1 MPFTFSHPAIV
12 LPIARVVRIR
22 FISVSA
28 LIIGSMAPDFEYFI
42 KMKLSGRFSH
52 TLPGA
57 FLFCLP
63 VAFVT
68 LLVFH
73 KIVKQPFISSLPTY
87 FNSRLTALRVFDLLP
102 SIKQHPLTYLGC
114 LLLGIFSHLL
124 WDSFTHANH
133 FMVRHVAFL
142 SSPVSITGFP
152 NMPLFR
158 YIQHGSTVLG
168 AVYIVYFFH
177 SLPKAAVS
185 NSMNWRYWLFVM
197 LIALIAFAIRAS
209 FEFEYLGDIAAT
221 AISSLFLSM
230 ILVSLYFNIRSSHGK
245 PT

>member
-12 LPIARVVRIR
+12 LPITRLKRI
-22 FISVSA
+22 FIPVSA
-28 LIIGSMAPDFEYFI
+28 LVIGSMSPDFEYFL
-42 KMKLSGRFSH
+42 KMKLTGRFSH
-52 TLPGA
+52 SLPGA

-63 VAFVT
+63 VALIT
-68 LLVFH
+68 LVVFH
-73 KIVKQPFISSLPTY
+73 KLIKKPFINSLPTY
-87 FNSRLTALRVFDLLP
+87 FNSRLVYLRSFELVP
-102 SIKQHPLTYLGC
+102 SIKQYPFTYLFC
-114 LLLGIFSHLL
+114 LLIGIFSHFL

-133 FMVRHVAFL
+133 FMVRHIAFL
-142 SSPVSITGFP
+142 SSPITITGFP
-152 NMPLFR
+152 TLPLFR

-168 AVYIVYFFH
+168 AVYIIYFFH
-177 SLPKAAVS
+177 SLPKAVVR
-185 NSMNWRYWLFVM
+185 NSMNWHYWLYVM

-230 ILVSLYFNIRSSHGK
+230 TLVSLYFNIRSSHGK